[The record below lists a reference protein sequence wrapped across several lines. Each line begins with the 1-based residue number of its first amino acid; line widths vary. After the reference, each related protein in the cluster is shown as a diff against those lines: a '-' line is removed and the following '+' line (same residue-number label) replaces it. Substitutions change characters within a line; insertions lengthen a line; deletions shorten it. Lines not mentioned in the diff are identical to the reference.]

1 MDREPAHAPASAATT
16 SATPAGP
23 PDGTGPVVVGA
34 NWYRF
39 RPGEQV
45 HHDRVMSVCFIWAL
59 DGSGTITSGGER
71 FRLTGRSV
79 LRLPWGHDVGYR
91 ADERGPFRLGT
102 VHVVPEHDTSSPVV
116 PRVAHTPDDP
126 LMTAAGRRG
135 ERDGRTGSVA
145 VLVPASSDSARRAS
159 VLGAYAVER
168 FLADDF
174 DEAVLRA
181 LGTLLLA
188 ESAPWHEE
196 LRRVDDAGR
205 IPAAVTRMT
214 EHVERH
220 LDRALSVREVADAGA
235 CSPATAERLF
245 ARHTGSS
252 VSAWIRGRRMRE
264 AAAMLRGS
272 GLRVGEVAR
281 AVGFT
286 DPLYFSRVFR
296 ATYGVPPSRYVA
308 GRMRP

>member
-1 MDREPAHAPASAATT
+1 MDGLHGT
-16 SATPAGP
+16 STS
-23 PDGTGPVVVGA
+23 GPVVVGA

-39 RPGEQV
+39 RAGEQV
-45 HHDRVMSVCFIWAL
+45 HHDRVMSVCFIWSL
-59 DGSGTITSGGER
+59 EGSGTITSGGER
-71 FRLTGRSV
+71 CRLTSRSV
-79 LRLPWGHDVGYR
+79 LRLPWGHDVAYR

-102 VHVVPEHDTSSPVV
+102 VHVVPEHDTSTPVV

-135 ERDGRTGSVA
+135 GQDIGSGA
-145 VLVPASSDSARRAS
+145 APVLVPATSDSARRVA

-168 FLADDF
+168 FLTDDH
-174 DEAVLRA
+174 DESVFRS

-188 ESAPWHEE
+188 ESASWHEE
-196 LRRVDDAGR
+196 LRRTDA
-205 IPAAVTRMT
+205 AARLPQAVARMT
-214 EHVERH
+214 EHVERN
-220 LDRALSVREVADAGA
+220 LGRTLSVREVADAGG

-264 AAAMLRGS
+264 AAALLRGS

-281 AVGFT
+281 AVGFA